1 MEDNED
7 APVMGTV
14 PRQKVTSRCKSI
26 DRYGD
31 SDVDLTRKRSFSDE
45 YFKRVAR
52 DLKSIPCLLLLGNI
66 FAFVFLII
74 WSNITK
80 HLFVTQRPPEITTPA
95 ETTPP
100 LIRSIRELHMCSKP
114 RCGAIG
120 HAINYGVNS
129 DVQPCSN
136 VLEHVCGRWL
146 KADTEIYEKVMLGSA
161 RLYVED
167 MYWDIKRHLETMPI
181 SLPLRTQ
188 HKVSIVYRRCLYE
201 GKADRRELLADTM
214 NNVYHLQSWPF
225 ANTPFE
231 PFRKVLAR
239 FLRYTGEAALLHI
252 GTARLLQI
260 TRASSNAADEPSN
273 DITLALDCPTFV
285 MPRHWLLT
293 RNDADKNDYAALVMN
308 VMKLYQGRDVPIHVA
323 KNVVAFEINNAYVA
337 RKYCHRRKLRK
348 FTIAQLETKM
358 RSFHWLE
365 FLREAVGESSGIV
378 LNEKT
383 PVLIRSFDYLKYVAS
398 LVNAPKENRAVNY
411 IGWRVLRF
419 YGPQALRAIRN
430 SIAAFRQSKLNETVN
445 DDWKRC
451 LLTTNEIIPIGMGRV
466 YVEAMTRLKTFFA
479 VQDLVTK
486 VIFSFK
492 YIISQAVWLDAEAK
506 VNASTY
512 LGKLKTM
519 IGVPKWVADDKVLD
533 MYHANFTVDPANDP
547 FFVLFDKGTRH
558 TAALRFLPL
567 SLMGTNQIKRSKY
580 WKARSSEGTD
590 GKNATADD
598 VSLAGVN
605 VRPLHTFIFPSRVVD
620 LKLHHYNMRQA
631 LVFDVNENSL
641 LLPAGILQP
650 PYFDPNVPLAINYG
664 GLGVLI
670 LHDMVREFFRFF
682 FDDTEA
688 RWRKRTRCINN
699 RVYRKTE
706 ESSGSLDENQEHE
719 MVTFT
724 MMTVRAAYNAYHY
737 ALGAD
742 DDDVVPGVGAEA
754 NPDQLF
760 MLTAV
765 RTLCTIIRDRHFA
778 LVEHSKETLLL
789 RKVTA
794 ALQSLNELV
803 DAFKCPDDDKRN
815 AYYYCMESTRPVE
828 DN

>member
-1 MEDNED
+1 
-7 APVMGTV
+7 MGTV
-14 PRQKVTSRCKSI
+14 PRQKVTARCKSI

-80 HLFVTQRPPEITTPA
+80 HLFVTQRPTELTTAA

-129 DVQPCSN
+129 DVQPCIN

-167 MYWDIKRHLETMPI
+167 MYRDIKRHLETMPI

-201 GKADRRELLADTM
+201 GKADRRELLAAIMT
-214 NNVYHLQSWPF
+214 NVYPLHGWPF
-225 ANTPFE
+225 VSAHFE
-231 PFRKVLAR
+231 PFHRVLAK
-239 FLRYTGEAALLHI
+239 FLRYTGEAALLSI

-260 TRASSNAADEPSN
+260 TRASSNVADEPSN
-273 DITLALDCPTFV
+273 DILLALDCPRFV
-285 MPRHWLLT
+285 MPRYWLLT
-293 RNDADKNDYAALVMN
+293 RNDADKNDYAELVRR
-308 VMKLYQGRDVPIHVA
+308 VMKLYKARDIPINVA
-323 KNVVAFEINNAYVA
+323 KNIVAFEINNAFVT
-337 RKYCHRRKLRK
+337 RKFCHRRKLRK
-348 FTIAQLETKM
+348 FTIDQIQAKVKGI
-358 RSFHWLE
+358 SWLE
-365 FLREAVGESSGIV
+365 FLREVVGDDSGTV
-378 LNEKT
+378 LGSKT
-383 PVLIRSFDYLKYVAS
+383 PVLIRSYDYLRYIAS
-398 LVNAPKENRAVNY
+398 LANAPKDKRAVNY
-411 IGWRVLRF
+411 IGWRVLLF
-419 YGPQALRAIRN
+419 YGPQALQAIRN
-430 SIAAFRQSKLNETVN
+430 SISTFRHSKLNATINE
-445 DDWKRC
+445 DWKRC
-451 LLTTNEIIPIGMGRV
+451 LLTTNDIMPIGMGRV

-492 YIISQAVWLDAEAK
+492 YIVSQAVWLDPEAK
-506 VNASTY
+506 ANASSY
-512 LGKLKTM
+512 LSRLNTM
-519 IGVPKWVADDKVLD
+519 IGIPRWIADDKVLD
-533 MYHANFTVDPANDP
+533 MYYANFTINASHDP
-547 FFVLFDKGTRH
+547 FFALFDKGTRH

-567 SLMGTNQIKRSKY
+567 TLQRSNRMKRSFY
-580 WKARSSEGTD
+580 WHGRSSGGAGEEDGT
-590 GKNATADD
+590 GQGN
-598 VSLAGVN
+598 VSLVGVN
-605 VRPLHTFIFPSRVVD
+605 VRPLHSFIFPSRVVD
-620 LKLHHYNMRQA
+620 LKLHRYNMRQA

-688 RWRKRTRCINN
+688 RWRKRTRCIND

-719 MVTFT
+719 VVTFT

-742 DDDVVPGVGAEA
+742 DDDIVPGVGVDS

-765 RTLCTIIRDRHFA
+765 RTLCTIIRDRYFD
-778 LVEHSKETLLL
+778 LVEHGKETLLL

-803 DAFKCPDDDKRN
+803 DAFKCPDDEKRN
-815 AYYYCMESTRPVE
+815 AYYYCMESTRSS
-828 DN
+828 DD